1 MAEVMTKKGHEVFIN
16 LEALEDI
23 KNNLFELPKKQRS
36 LLTIEDAVTYLL
48 PSILNAKDKN
58 YSEAEILELF
68 AQVGLN
74 FNKSAAMN
82 FWRTFKSMTQG
93 KKHKKHINKKIYI
106 EDSDGNMESDLSD
119 FEATDTSI
127 NTDVLT
133 NAIKNVDSTEPEVSV
148 SKIYEELR
156 KSLPDVDENIKNN
169 EANETAHSSAY
180 FEVKPDTEDL

>member
-1 MAEVMTKKGHEVFIN
+1 MESVMTKKGHEVLIN
-16 LEALEDI
+16 FEALEEI

-36 LLTIEDAVTYLL
+36 LLTIEDAVSYLL

-68 AQVGLN
+68 ARVGLN

-106 EDSDGNMESDLSD
+106 EDSDGNLESDL
-119 FEATDTSI
+119 EAIDMSI

-133 NAIKNVDSTEPEVSV
+133 NAIKNVDSTEPEVPV
-148 SKIYEELR
+148 SNIYEELR